1 MGYQRLVL
9 VLVLFCTLVRRA
21 SALSFNF
28 TFGSNMVLQQAP
40 ARASVYGLATPAE
53 GAVQVTV
60 VDEST
65 HER

>member
-1 MGYQRLVL
+1 MSHQNVGL
-9 VLVLFCTLVRRA
+9 VLVLFCTLSQGA

-28 TFGSNMVLQQAP
+28 TFGNNMVLQQAP
-40 ARASVYGLATPAE
+40 ARASVYGVATSAE